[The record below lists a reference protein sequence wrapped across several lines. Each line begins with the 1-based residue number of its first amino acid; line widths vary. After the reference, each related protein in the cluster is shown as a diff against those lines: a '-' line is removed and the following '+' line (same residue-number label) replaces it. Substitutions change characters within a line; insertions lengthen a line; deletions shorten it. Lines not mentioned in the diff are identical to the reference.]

1 MKKIISFIFAILCC
15 SSIIAQE
22 LNVCGFN
29 HLPEDISAAVYQEKD
44 ANGDPCALIKVG
56 TTVVNPTFEGS
67 VVKTVNKNG
76 EYWVYVTAETF
87 YLTVKSENYLPV
99 RAEFQPVESNNTYEL
114 RLCEDKTKPE
124 KRLSGFLIFNT
135 TPSGAQVFVTE
146 GKQER
151 YIGNTPLQ
159 QKMPY
164 GTYRYRLKSPLY
176 HDTIG
181 IVEVDG
187 KRVIKDFALKPA
199 FGTVNISTKPS
210 GATVLVESDGR
221 TFTTPCEI
229 TKLPSGSHSFNVMHP
244 GYAPMRYTINV
255 TDGSVTPFNL
265 ELDTRY
271 SQVTINTLP
280 GATVKINGQVKGNG
294 SIIEQ
299 LDEGVYYVE
308 VSLPKHR
315 TATRQIEV
323 VAKQPQTIDI
333 NPTPIYGS
341 LDVISNPMYA
351 DIIIDGRIYGTT
363 PTTIDDL
370 LIGEYEVTIRKE
382 GCAPV
387 KRQVTISDGLL
398 STIEV
403 DLPKGTTPQWQAGI
417 SPKTKQILQRLVDNM
432 VKVEGGT
439 FLMGAQSTDS
449 SAPNY
454 DEEAYDEDSSPVHQ
468 VTISDFSIGK
478 YEVTQEEW
486 EVVMGNNPSEF
497 KGAKNPVERVS
508 WNDVQEFIKR
518 INKMTG
524 MQFRLPTEAEWE
536 YAARGG
542 NKSQGYNYSGGNIF
556 DVAWAETNSTHT
568 VGTKRPNELGIYDM
582 SGNVSE
588 WCSDWFGKYKSSTQT
603 NPVGPSSGT
612 KRVMRGGDYQEWLS
626 FFCSVSYRYSEVP
639 NKASRGSGFRLV
651 LSTELSSHCDNEN
664 QGTTQH
670 FVSLSYG
677 SGLSPKTKQILQQL
691 VDNMVKV
698 EGGTF
703 LMGAQSADS
712 SAPNYDAE
720 ADDEDSSPVHQ
731 VTISDFSI
739 GKYEVTQEEWE
750 VVMGNNPSEFKGAK
764 NPVERVSWDDA
775 QEFIKRLNK
784 MTGMQFCLPTE
795 AEWEYAA
802 RGGNK
807 SQGYNYSGGNI
818 FDVAWAETNST
829 HTVGTKRPNELG
841 IYDMSGNVS
850 EWCSDWFGKYK
861 SSAQTNPVGPSSGTK
876 RVMRGGDYQEWVSF
890 FCTVSYRY
898 SEVPNKASRG
908 SGFRL
913 VLSAE

>member
-1 MKKIISFIFAILCC
+1 MRIL
-15 SSIIAQE
+15 
-22 LNVCGFN
+22 G
-29 HLPEDISAAVYQEKD
+29 
-44 ANGDPCALIKVG
+44 
-56 TTVVNPTFEGS
+56 
-67 VVKTVNKNG
+67 
-76 EYWVYVTAETF
+76 
-87 YLTVKSENYLPV
+87 
-99 RAEFQPVESNNTYEL
+99 
-114 RLCEDKTKPE
+114 
-124 KRLSGFLIFNT
+124 
-135 TPSGAQVFVTE
+135 
-146 GKQER
+146 
-151 YIGNTPLQ
+151 
-159 QKMPY
+159 
-164 GTYRYRLKSPLY
+164 
-176 HDTIG
+176 
-181 IVEVDG
+181 
-187 KRVIKDFALKPA
+187 
-199 FGTVNISTKPS
+199 
-210 GATVLVESDGR
+210 
-221 TFTTPCEI
+221 
-229 TKLPSGSHSFNVMHP
+229 
-244 GYAPMRYTINV
+244 YTINV
-255 TDGSVTPFNL
+255 TDGSVTPLNL

-370 LIGEYEVTIRKE
+370 LIGEYEVTIRKD

-417 SPKTKQILQRLVDNM
+417 SPKTKQILQQLVDNM

-454 DEEAYDEDSSPVHQ
+454 DA
-468 VTISDFSIGK
+468 
-478 YEVTQEEW
+478 
-486 EVVMGNNPSEF
+486 
-497 KGAKNPVERVS
+497 
-508 WNDVQEFIKR
+508 
-518 INKMTG
+518 
-524 MQFRLPTEAEWE
+524 EAE
-536 YAARGG
+536 
-542 NKSQGYNYSGGNIF
+542 
-556 DVAWAETNSTHT
+556 
-568 VGTKRPNELGIYDM
+568 
-582 SGNVSE
+582 
-588 WCSDWFGKYKSSTQT
+588 
-603 NPVGPSSGT
+603 
-612 KRVMRGGDYQEWLS
+612 
-626 FFCSVSYRYSEVP
+626 
-639 NKASRGSGFRLV
+639 
-651 LSTELSSHCDNEN
+651 
-664 QGTTQH
+664 
-670 FVSLSYG
+670 
-677 SGLSPKTKQILQQL
+677 
-691 VDNMVKV
+691 
-698 EGGTF
+698 
-703 LMGAQSADS
+703 
-712 SAPNYDAE
+712 
-720 ADDEDSSPVHQ
+720 DEDSSPVHQ

-784 MTGMQFCLPTE
+784 MTGMQFRLPTE

-898 SEVPNKASRG
+898 SEDPNKSSRGSGFRLVLSTELSSHCDNENQGTTQHSVSLSYGSGLSPKTKQILQQLVDNMVKVEGGTFLMGAQSTDSSAPNYDEEACDEDSSPVHQVTISDFSIGKYEVTQEEWEVVMDNNPSEFKGAKNPVERVSWNDVQEFIKRINKMTGIQFRLPTEAEWEYAARGGNKSKGYKYSGGNIFDVAWAETNSTHTVGTKRPNELGIYDMSGNVSEWCSDWFGKYQSSTQTNPVGPSSGTKRVMRGGDYQEWLSFFCSVSYRYSEVPNKSSRG

>member
-1 MKKIISFIFAILCC
+1 MRIL
-15 SSIIAQE
+15 
-22 LNVCGFN
+22 G
-29 HLPEDISAAVYQEKD
+29 
-44 ANGDPCALIKVG
+44 
-56 TTVVNPTFEGS
+56 
-67 VVKTVNKNG
+67 
-76 EYWVYVTAETF
+76 
-87 YLTVKSENYLPV
+87 
-99 RAEFQPVESNNTYEL
+99 
-114 RLCEDKTKPE
+114 
-124 KRLSGFLIFNT
+124 
-135 TPSGAQVFVTE
+135 
-146 GKQER
+146 
-151 YIGNTPLQ
+151 
-159 QKMPY
+159 
-164 GTYRYRLKSPLY
+164 
-176 HDTIG
+176 
-181 IVEVDG
+181 
-187 KRVIKDFALKPA
+187 
-199 FGTVNISTKPS
+199 
-210 GATVLVESDGR
+210 
-221 TFTTPCEI
+221 
-229 TKLPSGSHSFNVMHP
+229 
-244 GYAPMRYTINV
+244 YTINV
-255 TDGSVTPFNL
+255 TDGSVTPLNL

-370 LIGEYEVTIRKE
+370 LIGEYEVTIRKD

-417 SPKTKQILQRLVDNM
+417 SPKTKQILQQLVDNM

-454 DEEAYDEDSSPVHQ
+454 DA
-468 VTISDFSIGK
+468 
-478 YEVTQEEW
+478 
-486 EVVMGNNPSEF
+486 
-497 KGAKNPVERVS
+497 
-508 WNDVQEFIKR
+508 
-518 INKMTG
+518 
-524 MQFRLPTEAEWE
+524 EAE
-536 YAARGG
+536 
-542 NKSQGYNYSGGNIF
+542 
-556 DVAWAETNSTHT
+556 
-568 VGTKRPNELGIYDM
+568 
-582 SGNVSE
+582 
-588 WCSDWFGKYKSSTQT
+588 
-603 NPVGPSSGT
+603 
-612 KRVMRGGDYQEWLS
+612 
-626 FFCSVSYRYSEVP
+626 
-639 NKASRGSGFRLV
+639 
-651 LSTELSSHCDNEN
+651 
-664 QGTTQH
+664 
-670 FVSLSYG
+670 
-677 SGLSPKTKQILQQL
+677 
-691 VDNMVKV
+691 
-698 EGGTF
+698 
-703 LMGAQSADS
+703 
-712 SAPNYDAE
+712 
-720 ADDEDSSPVHQ
+720 DEDSSPVHQ

-784 MTGMQFCLPTE
+784 MTGMQFRLPTE

-898 SEVPNKASRG
+898 SEDPNKSSRGSGFRLVLSTELSSHCDNENQGTTQHSVSLSYGSGLSPKTKQILQQLVDNMVKVEGGTFLMGAQSTDSSAPNYDEEAYDEDSSPVHQVTISDFSIGKYEVTQEEWEVVMGNNPSEFKGAKNPVERVSWNDVQEFIKRINKMTGIQFRLPTEAEWEYAARGGNKSKGYKYSGGNIFDVAWAETNSTHTVGTKRPNELGIYDMSGNVSEWCSDWFGKYQSSTQTNPVGPSSGTKRVMRGGDYQEWLSFFCSVSYRYSEVPNKSSRG